1 MLLENKVAVVT
12 GVGPGMGRSIV
23 HLFAREGAS
32 LALGARNAERLQTI
46 AREAEAVGRPVI
58 AMPTDHTD
66 RDSGRRLVH
75 AAVDRFGGIDILVQN
90 GADIGD
96 FVAAADADP
105 DRWREIMEANFFG
118 ALHLV
123 QAVVPSMK
131 QRGEGRIIFINSGAG
146 IDPAPLFGGYGASK
160 AALAS
165 LVRSLATELGPFGI
179 RANGVHLGP
188 VNEDHYQ
195 RWAEDEARKA
205 GTSVEQWT
213 KQFVTIFPLRYVPPP
228 DECAGTVLFL
238 ASDLSRPITGQAIC
252 VNAGRFGT

>member
-1 MLLENKVAVVT
+1 MLLDGKIAVVT
-12 GVGPGMGRSIV
+12 GVGPGMGRSIAL
-23 HLFAREGAS
+23 LFAREGAH
-32 LALGARNAERLQTI
+32 LALGARNEERLRTI
-46 AREAEAVGRPVI
+46 ATEAAACGRPVL
-58 AMPTDHTD
+58 PVVTDLTD
-66 RDSGRRLVH
+66 RDSCQHLVQ
-75 AAVDRFGGIDILVQN
+75 AAADRFGGVDILVQN

-96 FVAAADADP
+96 FVGVTEAEP
-105 DRWREIMEANFFG
+105 DRWRAIMEANFFG

-146 IDPAPLFGGYGASK
+146 IDPAPLFGGYAASK
-160 AALAS
+160 AALGS
-165 LVRSLATELGPFGI
+165 LVRTLATELGPFGI

-188 VNEDHYQ
+188 VDEDHY
-195 RWAEDEARKA
+195 RIWAEDEARKA
-205 GTSVEQWT
+205 GTSVEQWV
-213 KQFVTIFPLRYVPPP
+213 KGFVTIFPLRYVPPP

>member
-1 MLLENKVAVVT
+1 MLLEGKVAVVT
-12 GVGPGMGRSIV
+12 GVGPGMGRSIA
-23 HLFAREGAS
+23 LLLAREGAH
-32 LALGARNAERLQTI
+32 LALGARTAERLRTI
-46 AREAEAVGRPVI
+46 ATEAEAFGRPVI
-58 AMPTDHTD
+58 TVPTDLTD
-66 RDSGRRLVH
+66 RDSCRHLVQ
-75 AAVDRFGGIDILVQN
+75 AAIERFGGVDILVQN

-96 FVAAADADP
+96 FVPATDADP
-105 DRWREIMEANFFG
+105 NRWREMMEANFFG

-131 QRGEGRIIFINSGAG
+131 QRSEGRIIFVNSGAG

-165 LVRSLATELGPFGI
+165 LVRTLATELGPFGI

-195 RWAEDEARKA
+195 RWAEDQAREA
-205 GTSVEQWT
+205 GTSVKEWAAGFT
-213 KQFVTIFPLRYVPPP
+213 AIFPLRYVPPP

>member
-1 MLLENKVAVVT
+1 MLLDGKVAVVT
-12 GVGPGMGRSIV
+12 GVGPGMGRSIA
-23 HLFAREGAS
+23 LLLAREGAR
-32 LALGARNAERLQTI
+32 LALGARNEERLRTL
-46 AREAEAVGRPVI
+46 AKEAEALGSSVL
-58 AMPTDHTD
+58 ALPTDLT
-66 RDSGRRLVH
+66 GRESCGRLVQ
-75 AAVDRFGGIDILVQN
+75 AAIDRFGGVDILVQN

-96 FVAAADADP
+96 FTPATDADP
-105 DRWREIMEANFFG
+105 DRWRQMMEANFFG

-165 LVRSLATELGPFGI
+165 LVRTLATELGPFGI

-195 RWAEDEARKA
+195 RWAEDQAREA
-205 GTSVEQWT
+205 GMSVEEWT
-213 KQFVTIFPLRYVPPP
+213 KGFTTIFPLRYVPPP

-252 VNAGRFGT
+252 VNAGRFGV

>member
-1 MLLENKVAVVT
+1 MLLADKIAVVT

-32 LALGARNAERLQTI
+32 LALGARNEERLQSI
-46 AREAEAVGRPVI
+46 AREAEALDRSVI
-58 AMPTDHTD
+58 TLPTDLTN
-66 RDSGRRLVH
+66 RDSCRRIVQ
-75 AAVDRFGGIDILVQN
+75 AAIDRFGGVDILVQN

-96 FVAAADADP
+96 FVAAEDADP
-105 DRWREIMEANFFG
+105 NRWREIMEANFFG

-131 QRGEGRIIFINSGAG
+131 QRGKGRLIFVNSGAG

-195 RWAEDEARKA
+195 RWAEDEAHKA
-205 GTSVEQWT
+205 GLSVAQWT
-213 KQFVTIFPLRYVPPP
+213 NDFVKIFPLRYVPPP
-228 DECAGTVLFL
+228 EECAGTVLFL
-238 ASDLSRPITGQAIC
+238 ASDLSCPITGQAIC